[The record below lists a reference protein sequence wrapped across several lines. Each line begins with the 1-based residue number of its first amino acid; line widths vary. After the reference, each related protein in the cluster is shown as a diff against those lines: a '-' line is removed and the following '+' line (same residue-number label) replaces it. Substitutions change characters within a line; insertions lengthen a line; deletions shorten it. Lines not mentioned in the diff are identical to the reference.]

1 MLPSLPIAA
10 AAAFLSTTS
19 ALSLRSNTLL
29 PRAKFCTPSNSSSSS
44 INGLFSL
51 TAADIIKDSHST
63 KPTHFMYFPPPS
75 TAATTGNG
83 DVLVL
88 SKSHY
93 QTDFNL
99 TNGKLSTPN
108 GMSCLIYFE
117 DLPQGTPVVCGA
129 FPNPKSKTR
138 NQTWRAEDQCLFNVL
153 TKVLVPVFNGV
164 VYREPLQIRRSEP
177 DKLLDYC
184 GKGCNNTYEHYPAAL
199 IVEPA

>member
-1 MLPSLPIAA
+1 MHLSLFIAA
-10 AAAFLSTTS
+10 AAAFFSATS
-19 ALSLRSNTLL
+19 ALSLRSNALTS
-29 PRAKFCTPSNSSSSS
+29 RAKFCTPTNSSSSS

-93 QTDFNL
+93 RTDFNL
-99 TNGKLSTPN
+99 TNGKLTTPN

-129 FPNPKSKTR
+129 FPNPKSRAR

-184 GKGCNNTYEHYPAAL
+184 GKGCDNTYEHYPAAL

>member
-1 MLPSLPIAA
+1 MP
-10 AAAFLSTTS
+10 T
-19 ALSLRSNTLL
+19 
-29 PRAKFCTPSNSSSSS
+29 NSSSSS
-44 INGLFSL
+44 LNGLFSL
-51 TAADIIKDSHST
+51 TAADTIKDTHST

-75 TAATTGNG
+75 SAATAGNG
-83 DVLVL
+83 DVLIL

-93 QTDFNL
+93 KTDFNL
-99 TNGKLSTPN
+99 TNGKLTIPN
-108 GMSCLIYFE
+108 GMSCLIYFQ
-117 DLPQGTPVVCGA
+117 DLLQGTPVVCGA
-129 FPNPKSKTR
+129 FPNPMSMAR

-184 GKGCNNTYEHYPAAL
+184 GTGCDDTYEHYPAAL